1 MPVSR
6 WSVTTWNVHGAERP
20 PIDRLAATI
29 AAESPDIVAIQE
41 IRSAQARS
49 LAKALRM
56 HSYWTLKHYP
66 YTLLV
71 CCYAEGLAILSP
83 HHLASTG
90 GSELTLG
97 ESRSSYMRRIV
108 QWADIE
114 RDDGARVRF
123 YNAHL
128 SSGTA
133 VFERR
138 AEAARL
144 AHLIR
149 THRNDH
155 PVVIAG
161 DFNDDTDAAVIAA
174 MPGVEHLTP
183 PHSNP
188 SEAPT
193 QTLDHV
199 LLPPDAVDVSVS
211 IPAGGAS
218 WAELSDHLPL
228 TVRFGQ
234 KQPNARP
241 TTSSSSS
248 PLRQT

>member
-1 MPVSR
+1 MPVRR

-29 AAESPDIVAIQE
+29 AAESPDIAAIQE

-49 LAKALRM
+49 LAKALGM
-56 HSYWTLKHYP
+56 KSYWTLKHYP
-66 YTLLV
+66 YTRLG
-71 CCYAEGLAILSP
+71 CWYAEGLAILSP
-83 HHLASTG
+83 HALASTG
-90 GSELTLG
+90 SSELTLG

-108 QWADIE
+108 QWADID
-114 RDDGARVRF
+114 RGDGARVRC

-128 SSGTA
+128 SSGQA

-138 AEAARL
+138 AEASRL

-149 THRNDH
+149 THRSNR

-174 MPGVEHLTP
+174 LPGVEHLTP
-183 PHSNP
+183 PPSTP

-211 IPAGGAS
+211 IPAGGAD

-234 KQPNARP
+234 E
-241 TTSSSSS
+241 
-248 PLRQT
+248 